1 MYLRRDLYICWKRV
15 CVSCWSLALH
25 CFSSSAIRFPY
36 SSSILDYELVKA
48 ACQLR
53 EHFFETRQ
61 QFVIRDKNEK
71 KIDVY
76 ILRRYYVVCAIMCE
90 CICATAR
97 ANTETWE
104 TKIMPRFWELPY
116 VVSRR
121 KFIVDYIR
129 LSLDTVDM
137 NNNL

>member
-15 CVSCWSLALH
+15 CVLCWSLALH
-25 CFSSSAIRFPY
+25 CFSSSAIRFPC

-53 EHFFETRQ
+53 EHFFRNEAT
-61 QFVIRDKNEK
+61 IRDNVIKTKKNWCLYLK
-71 KIDVY
+71 A
-76 ILRRYYVVCAIMCE
+76 ILCRMRDYVRMYMCNGTCE
-90 CICATAR
+90 YR
-97 ANTETWE
+97 NMR

-121 KFIVDYIR
+121 KFTVDYIR
-129 LSLDTVDM
+129 LSLDTVNM